1 MALAEEDITLIRK
14 LIHEE
19 CGSPAVRY
27 DLELRERLVRVEEAI
42 KHQAEL
48 MEQGF
53 RLMERRFEQVD
64 KRFEEMREDMNR
76 RFEQVDKR
84 FELLTRRIDRFM
96 IWSFGTTLAVGGL
109 VVALIKYLPG

>member
-1 MALAEEDITLIRK
+1 MALAEEDIALIRQ

-53 RLMERRFEQVD
+53 RLMERRFEQID
-64 KRFEEMREDMNR
+64 KRFEQMQQSMDR
-76 RFEQVDKR
+76 R

-96 IWSFGTTLAVGGL
+96 IWSFGTTLAVGGM
-109 VVALIKYLPG
+109 VVALVKYLPG